1 MSVGSRAFHSWYWW
15 FHVFSFFL
23 WELLEICQFHWSFQR
38 TSFLFHWFSSTVF
51 NAVDFCSLL
60 FLLLA
65 LSLLCSFPR
74 FLRSELGYWRET
86 PLPFCLSAVRC
97 YMSLFILLLWLCPQ
111 TLVFCI
117 SLSFSSVSF
126 FISLENAS
134 LPLGLFR
141 SMLFSSQAFV
151 LFRHWFPVNSIVVV
165 EHTPCC
171 LS

>member
-65 LSLLCSFPR
+65 LSLLCSFSQVLEVGAGLLTR
-74 FLRSELGYWRET
+74 DSAAFLFKCCSVLYVSVY
-86 PLPFCLSAVRC
+86 FV
-97 YMSLFILLLWLCPQ
+97 LWLCPQ

>member
-1 MSVGSRAFHSWYWW
+1 MISCFFIFSVRIARDLSIPLI
-15 FHVFSFFL
+15 FSKKQFL
-23 WELLEICQFHWSFQR
+23 VSLIFLYCFQCCW
-38 TSFLFHWFSSTVF
+38 L
-51 NAVDFCSLL
+51 LL
-60 FLLLA
+60 FIIPSACFEFTLLFSQVLEVGA
-65 LSLLCSFPR
+65 GLV
-74 FLRSELGYWRET
+74 T
-86 PLPFCLSAVRC
+86 PLPFCLSARC
-97 YMSLFILLLWLCPQ
+97 CTSLFILLLWLCPQ

-165 EHTPCC
+165 EHTLCC